1 MAYPDEMLQILKNE
15 YGIHNMTG
23 FDEAFRKLSRLD
35 ISIFV
40 KPLTERSNKH
50 GRKNELR
57 SDQKGK
63 RKLSAE
69 AAGI

>member
-1 MAYPDEMLQILKNE
+1 MAYPDEMLQILEKE
-15 YGIHNMTG
+15 YGIHSMAD
-23 FDEAFRKLSRLD
+23 FDEAFQKLSRLD
-35 ISIFV
+35 ISIFA

-63 RKLSAE
+63 RKLSAA
-69 AAGI
+69 AAGV